1 MYITIIIIIILSL
14 YKLTVACLSV
24 SVHGEPSSTLQ
35 CGWGAVLADGVGVLL
50 VGHLLD
56 GAARNTAHLLVTAG
70 AQNLLVRLPDKKGR
84 DGGGGGGGSVVC
96 RFFFFF
102 LAGGCLLKLV
112 VVVVCGGCVVVVA
125 VAVVIV
131 FVWLLL
137 LLCDNRF
144 CYVVFVCK

>member
-84 DGGGGGGGSVVC
+84 DGGGGGGISCLPFLFLFWRGGVC
-96 RFFFFF
+96 
-102 LAGGCLLKLV
+102 
-112 VVVVCGGCVVVVA
+112 
-125 VAVVIV
+125 
-131 FVWLLL
+131 
-137 LLCDNRF
+137 
-144 CYVVFVCK
+144 

>member
-35 CGWGAVLADGVGVLL
+35 CRWGAVLADGVGVLL

-84 DGGGGGGGSVVC
+84 DGGWGVGWGVSCLSFV
-96 RFFFFF
+96 F

-112 VVVVCGGCVVVVA
+112 VVVVVCGGCVVV

-137 LLCDNRF
+137 LLCDNCF